1 MSGLLTTLINS
12 ASALNAFTQVLQVTQ
27 NNVANAS
34 TPGYAKQTQQLYA
47 LPFDPS
53 TGASGGVRAGEI
65 TSARDQ
71 YAEQAVRQQT
81 VLLGQADQN
90 VNSLTALQSV
100 FDISADSGI
109 PAALSNLFQSFSAW
123 GQTPNNTLARQ
134 TVLERAADVASAFQ
148 QTSASLT
155 TLTANTNQQLQQT
168 VKQVNLLVGQ
178 LQGYNK
184 QILQGQHNDPGV
196 DAQVNSILEQLSQYV
211 DISSMPQDDGTITVL
226 LNGQTPLLVA
236 DHQYTLG
243 FSLVQPDNPPPVY
256 SDGPPEAQILASDG
270 TDVTRTVSGGQL
282 GALLTMRNTVLPSYI
297 GSASQAGDLN
307 TMAKQF
313 ADRVNQLLTSGNIS
327 DGDPAT
333 PGVPI
338 FTYDTTNDTNV
349 AGTLAVDTSVTA
361 DQLAAIQPGPPE
373 VTNGIALALSQMSNP
388 TDAAD
393 EINGESYTE
402 FYGDMASRVGSALSD
417 ATTQQQVQQSAVA
430 QAQNLRQQSSGVD
443 LNEEAMVLVQFQRA
457 YEANARL
464 ITVLDQLT
472 QDMINI
478 LQP

>member
-196 DAQVNSILEQLSQYV
+196 DAQVNSIL
-211 DISSMPQDDGTITVL
+211 
-226 LNGQTPLLVA
+226 
-236 DHQYTLG
+236 
-243 FSLVQPDNPPPVY
+243 
-256 SDGPPEAQILASDG
+256 
-270 TDVTRTVSGGQL
+270 
-282 GALLTMRNTVLPSYI
+282 
-297 GSASQAGDLN
+297 
-307 TMAKQF
+307 
-313 ADRVNQLLTSGNIS
+313 
-327 DGDPAT
+327 
-333 PGVPI
+333 
-338 FTYDTTNDTNV
+338 
-349 AGTLAVDTSVTA
+349 
-361 DQLAAIQPGPPE
+361 
-373 VTNGIALALSQMSNP
+373 
-388 TDAAD
+388 
-393 EINGESYTE
+393 
-402 FYGDMASRVGSALSD
+402 
-417 ATTQQQVQQSAVA
+417 
-430 QAQNLRQQSSGVD
+430 
-443 LNEEAMVLVQFQRA
+443 
-457 YEANARL
+457 
-464 ITVLDQLT
+464 
-472 QDMINI
+472 
-478 LQP
+478 

>member
-1 MSGLLTTLINS
+1 
-12 ASALNAFTQVLQVTQ
+12 
-27 NNVANAS
+27 
-34 TPGYAKQTQQLYA
+34 
-47 LPFDPS
+47 
-53 TGASGGVRAGEI
+53 
-65 TSARDQ
+65 
-71 YAEQAVRQQT
+71 
-81 VLLGQADQN
+81 
-90 VNSLTALQSV
+90 
-100 FDISADSGI
+100 
-109 PAALSNLFQSFSAW
+109 
-123 GQTPNNTLARQ
+123 
-134 TVLERAADVASAFQ
+134 
-148 QTSASLT
+148 
-155 TLTANTNQQLQQT
+155 
-168 VKQVNLLVGQ
+168 
-178 LQGYNK
+178 
-184 QILQGQHNDPGV
+184 
-196 DAQVNSILEQLSQYV
+196 
-211 DISSMPQDDGTITVL
+211 
-226 LNGQTPLLVA
+226 
-236 DHQYTLG
+236 
-243 FSLVQPDNPPPVY
+243 
-256 SDGPPEAQILASDG
+256 
-270 TDVTRTVSGGQL
+270 VSGGQL

-307 TMAKQF
+307 SMARQF